1 MLGVPEQMQRDFA
14 KLAFA
19 YFMTEVDSTERMEIL
34 PQVPE
39 VLAEL
44 KRRGF
49 ATAVVTSRPGDSRL
63 LLKKLAMV
71 GLAAHL
77 DQVVTQN
84 TTSITRPW
92 TKRQSAGNRAARR
105 NDPGACVYVGDEPR
119 DIMAATNAH
128 FGAAIAVSTGPATF
142 DHLLTHPAHKP
153 DHVMRRWSELLGVSG
168 KLSHYTNEGRACLIA
183 KMPPRALEGIKVVEL
198 SCSRHDAELCRCD
211 GGQTFADHGADA
223 IKVEPP
229 SHGAPERLAAPSR
242 TSCPARKPTR
252 SISTSIPT
260 TRHAESRR

>member
-1 MLGVPEQMQRDFA
+1 LSKLEFKAVFFDLDGTLVDIHGPLYLAAKKALDDLGHTPPLTRERYWQAVAQDDRMLGVPAPLQRDFA

-84 TTSITRPW
+84 TTSLTRALDKSDSLRE
-92 TKRQSAGNRAARR
+92 TALRAQI
-105 NDPGACVYVGDEPR
+105 DPGACVYVGDEPR
-119 DIMAATNAH
+119 DIMAATNAR
-128 FGAAIAVSTGPATF
+128 FGAAIGVATGPATY
-142 DHLLTHPAHKP
+142 DHLLAHPEHKP
-153 DHVMRRWSELLGVSG
+153 HHVMRSMGELLGVLENFS
-168 KLSHYTNEGRACLIA
+168 SYT
-183 KMPPRALEGIKVVEL
+183 K
-198 SCSRHDAELCRCD
+198 
-211 GGQTFADHGADA
+211 
-223 IKVEPP
+223 
-229 SHGAPERLAAPSR
+229 
-242 TSCPARKPTR
+242 
-252 SISTSIPT
+252 
-260 TRHAESRR
+260 

>member
-1 MLGVPEQMQRDFA
+1 LTSRGAAGSKVGAIKKTSAARAPTLSKKPEFKAVFFDLDGTLVDIHGPLYLAAKKALDDLGHTPQLTRERYWQAVAQDDRMLGVPEQMQRDFA

-84 TTSITRPW
+84 TTSITRALDKSDSLRE
-92 TKRQSAGNRAARR
+92 TALRAAI
-105 NDPGACVYVGDEPR
+105 DPGACVYVGDEPR

-142 DHLLTHPAHKP
+142 DHLLTHPEHKP
-153 DHVMRRWSELLGVSG
+153 HHVMRSMGELLGV
-168 KLSHYTNEGRACLIA
+168 LENFSHYT
-183 KMPPRALEGIKVVEL
+183 K
-198 SCSRHDAELCRCD
+198 
-211 GGQTFADHGADA
+211 
-223 IKVEPP
+223 
-229 SHGAPERLAAPSR
+229 
-242 TSCPARKPTR
+242 
-252 SISTSIPT
+252 
-260 TRHAESRR
+260 